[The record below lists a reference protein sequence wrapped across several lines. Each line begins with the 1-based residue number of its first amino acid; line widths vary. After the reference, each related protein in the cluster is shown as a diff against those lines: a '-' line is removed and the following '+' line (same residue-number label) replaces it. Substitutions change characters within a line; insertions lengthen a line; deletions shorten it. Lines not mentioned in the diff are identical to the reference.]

1 MTNLVSL
8 KIGERKVCFLRTPL
22 GWVSFNASC
31 LSGGKFGLIGSMH
44 PLASLSPSLS
54 SAISY
59 ELSLAEEVDAL

>member
-1 MTNLVSL
+1 MTNFVSL
-8 KIGERKVCFLRTPL
+8 KIGERKICFLRTPL

-44 PLASLSPSLS
+44 PTASLSPSLS

>member
-1 MTNLVSL
+1 MTNFVSL
-8 KIGERKVCFLRTPL
+8 KIGGRKICFLRTPF
-22 GWVSFNASC
+22 GWISFNAAH